1 MYNHIFPE
9 SLLIWRVTDESQHC
23 TMKGILCLTIHADF
37 LSRQKTRWSDK
48 EGLDC
53 SCLPGCEEPE
63 FNVVRTETHKYD
75 WILRKNAWYLL
86 LKWKIKI
93 YKLGFSNKLI
103 VSILSFFFFLNG
115 LVLVIKHLIDWVQ
128 NLNILTGLLWWFMKT
143 DELYWYLVKLN
154 QTFLTNRLLIQL
166 FELTFDHLSAK

>member
-1 MYNHIFPE
+1 MDPKLKDWDGERCGQKVSQLYNHIFPE

-23 TMKGILCLTIHADF
+23 KMEGILCLTKHADF

-75 WILRKNAWYLL
+75 
-86 LKWKIKI
+86 
-93 YKLGFSNKLI
+93 
-103 VSILSFFFFLNG
+103 
-115 LVLVIKHLIDWVQ
+115 
-128 NLNILTGLLWWFMKT
+128 
-143 DELYWYLVKLN
+143 
-154 QTFLTNRLLIQL
+154 
-166 FELTFDHLSAK
+166 